1 MYSKNIHVIDTE
13 RELFNLFCMFLR
25 DWIKQLGPCIINRS
39 MTSTNAIIKFVNNIQ
54 QDNAIVVILNLNR

>member
-1 MYSKNIHVIDTE
+1 M
-13 RELFNLFCMFLR
+13 R

-54 QDNAIVVILNLNR
+54 QDNAIVAILNLNREVICIILF

>member
-13 RELFNLFCMFLR
+13 RELFNLFCMFLK
-25 DWIKQLGPCIINRS
+25 DWIKQLGRCIINRS
-39 MTSTNAIIKFVNNIQ
+39 MKSTNAIIKFVNNIQ